1 MGLVPELMFR
11 DAKRD
16 DLAVILA
23 LIIGGIPEGFD
34 RPEVDGSHPDM
45 LAAFE
50 TITASP
56 DHRLIVAE
64 RDGAVVGTMQISYLP
79 GLARNGMWRGLLESV
94 HVRADCRGQG
104 IGGEM
109 VRFGIGLCRE
119 MGCGMV
125 QLTSN
130 KVRTDAHRFYER
142 LGFERSHE
150 GFKLML

>member
-1 MGLVPELMFR
+1 MGQVPELMFR

-16 DLAVILA
+16 DLAVIMA

-94 HVRADCRGQG
+94 HVKQSLRGQG
-104 IGGEM
+104 IGRQM
-109 VRFGIGLCRE
+109 VEWAIAQCKAH
-119 MGCGMV
+119 GCGMV

-130 KVRTDAHRFYER
+130 KVRKDAHRFYER

>member
-1 MGLVPELMFR
+1 MEAEPVVFR
-11 DAKRD
+11 DARRED
-16 DLAVILA
+16 IAAILA
-23 LIIGGIPEGFD
+23 LTDAGTATGFE
-34 RPEVDGSHPDM
+34 RPASDPAHPDV

-50 TITASP
+50 LIAASP
-56 DHRLIVAE
+56 DHRLIVCE
-64 RDGAVVGTMQISYLP
+64 REGEIVGTLQASRLP
-79 GLARNGMWRGLLESV
+79 GLMRNGMWRGILESV

-109 VRFGIGLCRE
+109 VRYGIGLCRD